1 MGKLIDFNTNG
12 KKDERLVE
20 ISDRL
25 RELKRDFALLLQA
38 YEEEGMKPRMIDTL
52 TEALDALEDAK
63 DVIGDFLAEE

>member
-25 RELKRDFALLLQA
+25 SELKRDFALLLEA
-38 YEEEGMKPRMIDTL
+38 YEEEGMKPRKIDTL

>member
-1 MGKLIDFNTNG
+1 M
-12 KKDERLVE
+12 E

-25 RELKRDFALLLQA
+25 SELKRDFALLLEA